1 MPPGRD
7 RQTLVKVASL
17 YYLDGRSQEDIA
29 RTLQTSRSNVSR
41 MLAAA
46 KAQGLVQIRVLD
58 LGARDGDLEG
68 ALRVRLGLDPVR
80 VTAFTPGES
89 QLEQVGALA
98 AEWLDEALVDGQS
111 LGVSWGSSLKAMT
124 AAFAT
129 DRPRA
134 VDVVPLVGGLSSS
147 ASLVSGQELVRSL
160 ATAVG
165 GTYRYLH
172 APALLRSAAARDA
185 LVTEPAIRAALDAAR
200 AVDLAVVGLG
210 AAGLG
215 SSAVVLEQLELGTED
230 RARFEAAAPVGDTCC
245 RFFDAE
251 GRAVLGA
258 VHDQVLAVDLDDLR
272 RVPTV
277 VGVAAGAE
285 KAAGVLAA
293 VRGGIVDGLVVDSRL
308 ALALLD
314 RAAAAGA

>member
-58 LGARDGDLEG
+58 LGARDGDLED
-68 ALRVRLGLDPVR
+68 ALRMRLGLDPVR
-80 VTAFTPGES
+80 VAAFSPGAA
-89 QLEQVGALA
+89 LVEQVGALA
-98 AEWLDEALVDGQS
+98 AEWLDEALEDGRR
-111 LGVSWGSSLKAMT
+111 LGVSWGATLKAMT
-124 AAFAT
+124 AALAT
-129 DRPRA
+129 DRPRG
-134 VDVVPLVGGLSSS
+134 VDVVPLVGGLSST
-147 ASLVSGQELVRSL
+147 ASLVSGQELVRAL

-165 GTYRYLH
+165 GTYHYLH

-185 LVTEPAIRAALDAAR
+185 LVTEPAIAAALERAR
-200 AVDLAVVGLG
+200 SVDLAVVGVG

-215 SSAVVLEQLELGTED
+215 SSATVLEQLALGPEE
-230 RARFEAAAPVGDTCC
+230 RERFAASGAVGDVCC
-245 RFFDAE
+245 RFFDAR
-251 GRAVLGA
+251 GQAVRGA

-277 VGVAAGAE
+277 VGVAAGPE

-293 VRGGIVDGLVVDSRL
+293 VRGGVVDGLVVDARL
-308 ALALLD
+308 AQGVLD
-314 RAAAAGA
+314 RAAAG